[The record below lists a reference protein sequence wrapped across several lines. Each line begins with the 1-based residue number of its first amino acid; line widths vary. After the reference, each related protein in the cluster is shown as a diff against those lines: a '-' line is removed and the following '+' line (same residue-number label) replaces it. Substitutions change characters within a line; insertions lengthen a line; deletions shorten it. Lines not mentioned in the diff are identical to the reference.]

1 MKKLFSRF
9 ERIDQ
14 GAAREANNFV
24 GKVFTV
30 GRHTV
35 TVEDVIAEGGFAIV
49 FLVKGSN
56 NVRYALKRMFVNEEH
71 GLNVCKR
78 EIQIASNLSGHKNII
93 GFVDSVINHVGG
105 GVYEVLMLMHYYK
118 GHVLQLMNEKLH
130 TGFSEQEVL
139 KIFCDICE
147 AVSRLHHCQTPI
159 VHRDLKV
166 ENILISD
173 SGHYVLC
180 DFGSA
185 TAKSLNPQVQGVAAV
200 EEEILKYTTLAYRA
214 PEMVELYSGKLIT
227 TKADIWALGCLLY
240 KLCFFSLPFGESA
253 LAIQSGNFTIPDN
266 SRYSKQMHSLIRYM
280 LEVQPEKRPDI
291 FQVSYVAFSLAGK
304 ECPVQNLHNSS
315 IPNIEQLPVPQ
326 CDSEGRMSS
335 SKPPRSL
342 QVPVVEGTSVAP
354 RQRPKGSQAPP
365 GVGGLPL
372 IPQNALPSS
381 RRPTPT
387 TPQPQVPPATP
398 NPGSDPKEET
408 VTPDISSHQSEVQE
422 AVPDYESIRSPC
434 AATTPFG
441 VNTKPGLLPPPPQ
454 ASASAP
460 SSAITTPSQP
470 SQPGSKLGSSSLE
483 AFFTP
488 YCSGEQQNI
497 ASAAPQGSNGAT
509 VLCITGDQVPFSA
522 AANGPVVGGSSGGS
536 FMPSGSNLASP
547 AAPLAGQQQQGIQ
560 AQGVSV
566 DSISSTQP
574 ASGASSERLAP
585 VLTPPS
591 SPTPSQKSHHRRNVS
606 DTSAFVKPFV
616 QETSQFLAPFEV
628 SLGRASSPH
637 EGNPHWN
644 PFAEPAS
651 TSAVD
656 PTDPED
662 HFFGQEFDKIR
673 RGSQSSISNVKS
685 RESLVM
691 SSGDLVD
698 PFGAAPFSRS
708 GKPGRARNSSG
719 KTALNLLS
727 TTPSQAGGPLDEDA
741 AGYVP
746 LYEDHGDGIVI
757 RARHCSENSSA
768 SQEGS
773 QGGRSTKEALASFG
787 AFARIPVEDR
797 SKYEKLL
804 DDVDEDCAR
813 GESTRKHKLT
823 GDEDK
828 DSIGS
833 ASDLQAR
840 VELSEE
846 EDTEEVGRQ
855 RASKR
860 IDPKKELFVASKQP
874 LVSADSGA
882 RAVVTETGTLQARGF
897 QDMFVG
903 HMEGDK
909 PLLEDEDQLS
919 ETEIRPAAEEEHLSV
934 CKVQKSLLPPPK
946 RESFP
951 TEGAVANR
959 DSADVFT
966 QAPFRKPRPPRK
978 LSEPT
983 RPLVHATSSS
993 SVVQPLVSSVPPLAV
1008 PTATA
1013 VATPSAMKQHSY
1025 TRSAFSDY
1033 KVAAQDYRVD
1043 YQRLS
1048 VHANSESEL
1057 TRGHSEADLFGSAP
1071 FTHLKATPNSK
1082 GLFKESMSA
1091 VPQPSSRHNSVVSM
1105 SVAPQ
1110 PHAPTI
1116 PTRTQSHQDLFGSTP
1131 FAVESTSGLRETMET
1146 TLAIAAHTGNVAKT
1160 RPDSPESPTSSDEE
1174 GSLRKFRKD
1183 KKRYQQLRTEDAIMT
1198 EDLVEGSRRVAVHLR
1213 ASASRKD
1220 KRKTEKASNAFS
1232 NLSFEDIG
1240 SEEDT
1245 SASSFVTEVHF
1256 RTSAVSK

>member
-56 NVRYALKRMFVNEEH
+56 NVKYALKRMFVNEEH

-118 GHVLQLMNEKLH
+118 GHVLQLMNDKLH
-130 TGFSEQEVL
+130 SGFSEQEVL

-185 TAKSLNPQVQGVAAV
+185 TAKSLNPQTQGVAVV

-304 ECPVQNLHNSS
+304 ECPVQNLHNSP

-326 CDSEGRMSS
+326 CDSEGRLSS

-342 QVPVVEGTSVAP
+342 QVPVAEGTSVAP

-372 IPQNALPSS
+372 IPQNALPAS

-387 TPQPQVPPATP
+387 TPQPQVPPVTP
-398 NPGSDPKEET
+398 NPGSDPKGET
-408 VTPDISSHQSEVQE
+408 VTPDISSPPSEVQE
-422 AVPDYESIRSPC
+422 AVPDYENMRSPC
-434 AATTPFG
+434 AAAAAPFG
-441 VNTKPGLLPPPPQ
+441 SNTKPGLLPPPPQ

-470 SQPGSKLGSSSLE
+470 SQPSSKLGSSSLE
-483 AFFTP
+483 AFFAP
-488 YCSGEQQNI
+488 YCAGEQQNF
-497 ASAAPQGSNGAT
+497 ANVAVPLGSNGAAAQCA
-509 VLCITGDQVPFSA
+509 VADQVPFSTA
-522 AANGPVVGGSSGGS
+522 TNGPVAGVGGS
-536 FMPSGSNLASP
+536 FVPSGSALAT
-547 AAPLAGQQQQGIQ
+547 AAVGLAGQQQQGFQ
-560 AQGVSV
+560 APSVSADGVGAS
-566 DSISSTQP
+566 QP
-574 ASGASSERLAP
+574 ASVPSSERLAP

-628 SLGRASSPH
+628 SLGRASSPP
-637 EGNPHWN
+637 ESNPHWN

-651 TSAVD
+651 STAVD

-662 HFFGQEFDKIR
+662 QLFGQEFDKIR

-698 PFGAAPFSRS
+698 PFGAAPFNRS

-719 KTALNLLS
+719 KTALHHLS
-727 TTPSQAGGPLDEDA
+727 AVPSQPGGSLDEEA

-757 RARHCSENSSA
+757 RARHCSGNSSA

-804 DDVDEDCAR
+804 DDVDEDYAR
-813 GESTRKHKLT
+813 GESSRKSGKT
-823 GDEDK
+823 AGEEDK

-840 VELSEE
+840 AELSEDDDARE
-846 EDTEEVGRQ
+846 ISGLREN
-855 RASKR
+855 KR
-860 IDPKKELFVASKQP
+860 LEPSKELFSVGKQP
-874 LVSADSGA
+874 VATVDSSA
-882 RAVVTETGTLQARGF
+882 RAVLPETGGLQTRGF

-919 ETEIRPAAEEEHLSV
+919 EPETKPTAEEEQLIS
-934 CKVQKSLLPPPK
+934 KVQVGLLPLPK

-951 TEGAVANR
+951 TEGALANR
-959 DSADVFT
+959 DGADVFT

-978 LSEPT
+978 LSEPA
-983 RPLVHATSSS
+983 RPPAHAVSTSCVAQPAASS
-993 SVVQPLVSSVPPLAV
+993 MPPFTVLPAS
-1008 PTATA
+1008 AA
-1013 VATPSAMKQHSY
+1013 ATPSTTQQHSY
-1025 TRSAFSDY
+1025 TRPAFSDY
-1033 KVAAQDYRVD
+1033 KTAAQDYRAD

-1071 FTHLKATPNSK
+1071 FTHLKTTPNNK
-1082 GLFKESMSA
+1082 TLFKEGISV
-1091 VPQPSSRHNSVVSM
+1091 VPQPSGRHNSVASM
-1105 SVAPQ
+1105 SVGS
-1110 PHAPTI
+1110 HAPAI

-1131 FAVESTSGLRETMET
+1131 FALESGSLLEATVETA
-1146 TLAIAAHTGNVAKT
+1146 LATVTRAGNVAKT
-1160 RPDSPESPTSSDEE
+1160 LLDSPESPNSSDEE

-1183 KKRYQQLRTEDAIMT
+1183 KKRYQQLRTEEDAMMT
-1198 EDLVEGSRRVAVHLR
+1198 EDLVEGGRRVATHLR

-1240 SEEDT
+1240 SEEDAA
-1245 SASSFVTEVHF
+1245 ASSFVAEAHF

>member
-56 NVRYALKRMFVNEEH
+56 NVRYALKRMFVNEEQ

-118 GHVLQLMNEKLH
+118 GHVLQLMNDKLH
-130 TGFSEQEVL
+130 SGFTEQEVL

-173 SGHYVLC
+173 AGHYVLC

-214 PEMVELYSGKLIT
+214 PEMVELYSGRLIT

-266 SRYSKQMHSLIRYM
+266 SRYSKQIHSLIRYM

-304 ECPVQNLHNSS
+304 DCPVQNLHNSP

-326 CDSEGRMSS
+326 CDSEGKMSS
-335 SKPPRSL
+335 SKTPRSL
-342 QVPVVEGTSVAP
+342 QVPVAEGTSVAP

-387 TPQPQVPPATP
+387 TPQPQVPPVTP
-398 NPGSDPKEET
+398 NP
-408 VTPDISSHQSEVQE
+408 
-422 AVPDYESIRSPC
+422 DYEGVRSPC

-441 VNTKPGLLPPPPQ
+441 ANAKPGLLPPPPQ

-460 SSAITTPSQP
+460 PSAITTPSQP

-488 YCSGEQQNI
+488 YSSGEQNVAGA
-497 ASAAPQGSNGAT
+497 ASQGSNSAAVSCT
-509 VLCITGDQVPFSA
+509 VGDQASFSA
-522 AANGPVVGGSSGGS
+522 ASNGPVVGGSSGGS
-536 FMPSGSNLASP
+536 FVPSGSNLATP
-547 AAPLAGQQQQGIQ
+547 AAPLTAQQQQGIQ
-560 AQGVSV
+560 AHGVSV
-566 DSISSTQP
+566 DMISSTQP
-574 ASGASSERLAP
+574 VSGASSERLAP
-585 VLTPPS
+585 ALTPPS

-644 PFAEPAS
+644 PFAESAS
-651 TSAVD
+651 ASAVD

-662 HFFGQEFDKIR
+662 HLFGQEFDKIR

-698 PFGAAPFSRS
+698 PFGAAPFNRS

-719 KTALNLLS
+719 KTALNPLS
-727 TTPSQAGGPLDEDA
+727 TTSSQAGGPLEA

-746 LYEDHGDGIVI
+746 LYEDHGDGIII

-804 DDVDEDCAR
+804 DDEDYTR
-813 GESTRKHKLT
+813 GESSRKHKPT

-846 EDTEEVGRQ
+846 EDAVEVGRQ
-855 RASKR
+855 RASKKS
-860 IDPKKELFVASKQP
+860 DPKKELFVLTKQS
-874 LVSADSGA
+874 LVPADGA
-882 RAVVTETGTLQARGF
+882 ARVLETGSLQARGF

-903 HMEGDK
+903 HMEGEK

-919 ETEIRPAAEEEHLSV
+919 ETEIRPATEEEQLSV
-934 CKVQKSLLPPPK
+934 SKVQKSLLPPPK

-951 TEGAVANR
+951 TEGAVASR
-959 DSADVFT
+959 DCADVFT

-978 LSEPT
+978 LSEPA
-983 RPLVHATSSS
+983 RPSVHATSSS
-993 SVVQPLVSSVPPLAV
+993 SVVQPSVSSVPPLAL

-1013 VATPSAMKQHSY
+1013 VTTPPVAQQHSY

-1033 KVAAQDYRVD
+1033 KVAAQDYRMD

-1071 FTHLKATPNSK
+1071 FTQLKATPNNK
-1082 GLFKESMSA
+1082 ILFNESMSVVA
-1091 VPQPSSRHNSVVSM
+1091 QPASRHNSVVSM
-1105 SVAPQ
+1105 SMAPQ
-1110 PHAPTI
+1110 PHAPSI

-1131 FAVESTSGLRETMET
+1131 FAVESTSSMRETMEA
-1146 TLAIAAHTGNVAKT
+1146 TLATAARTGNVAKT
-1160 RPDSPESPTSSDEE
+1160 LPDSHKSPTSSDEE
-1174 GSLRKFRKD
+1174 GSVRKFRKGQKTLPAAQD
-1183 KKRYQQLRTEDAIMT
+1183 
-1198 EDLVEGSRRVAVHLR
+1198 RRCNY
-1213 ASASRKD
+1213 D
-1220 KRKTEKASNAFS
+1220 
-1232 NLSFEDIG
+1232 
-1240 SEEDT
+1240 
-1245 SASSFVTEVHF
+1245 
-1256 RTSAVSK
+1256 

>member
-56 NVRYALKRMFVNEEH
+56 NVRYALKRMFVNEEQ

-118 GHVLQLMNEKLH
+118 GHVLQLMNDKLH
-130 TGFSEQEVL
+130 SGFTEQEVL

-173 SGHYVLC
+173 AGHYVLC

-214 PEMVELYSGKLIT
+214 PEMVELYSGRLIT

-266 SRYSKQMHSLIRYM
+266 SRYSKQIHSLIRYM

-304 ECPVQNLHNSS
+304 DCPVQNLHNSP

-326 CDSEGRMSS
+326 CDSEGKMSS
-335 SKPPRSL
+335 SKTPRSL
-342 QVPVVEGTSVAP
+342 QVPVAEGTSVAP

-387 TPQPQVPPATP
+387 TPQPQVPPVTP

-408 VTPDISSHQSEVQE
+408 VTPDISSHQSE
-422 AVPDYESIRSPC
+422 DYEGVRSPC

-441 VNTKPGLLPPPPQ
+441 ANAKPGLLPPPPQ

-460 SSAITTPSQP
+460 PSAITTPSQP

-488 YCSGEQQNI
+488 YSSGEQNVAGA
-497 ASAAPQGSNGAT
+497 ASQGSNSAAVSCT
-509 VLCITGDQVPFSA
+509 VGDQASFSA
-522 AANGPVVGGSSGGS
+522 ASNGPVVGGSSGGS
-536 FMPSGSNLASP
+536 FVPSGSNLATP
-547 AAPLAGQQQQGIQ
+547 AAPLTAQQQQGIQ
-560 AQGVSV
+560 AHGVSV
-566 DSISSTQP
+566 DMISSTQP
-574 ASGASSERLAP
+574 VSGASSERLAP
-585 VLTPPS
+585 ALTPPS

-644 PFAEPAS
+644 PFAESAS
-651 TSAVD
+651 ASAVD

-662 HFFGQEFDKIR
+662 HLFGQEFDKIR

-698 PFGAAPFSRS
+698 PFGAAPFNRS

-719 KTALNLLS
+719 KTALNPLS
-727 TTPSQAGGPLDEDA
+727 TTSSQAGGPLEA

-746 LYEDHGDGIVI
+746 LYEDHGDGIII

-804 DDVDEDCAR
+804 DDEDYTR
-813 GESTRKHKLT
+813 GESSRKHKPT

-846 EDTEEVGRQ
+846 EDAVEVGRQ
-855 RASKR
+855 RASKKS
-860 IDPKKELFVASKQP
+860 DPKKELFVLTKQS
-874 LVSADSGA
+874 LVPADGA
-882 RAVVTETGTLQARGF
+882 ARVLETGSLQARGF

-903 HMEGDK
+903 HMEGEK

-919 ETEIRPAAEEEHLSV
+919 ETEIRPATEEEQLSV
-934 CKVQKSLLPPPK
+934 SKVQKSLLPPPK

-951 TEGAVANR
+951 TEGAVASR
-959 DSADVFT
+959 DCADVFT

-978 LSEPT
+978 LSEPA
-983 RPLVHATSSS
+983 RPSVHATSSS
-993 SVVQPLVSSVPPLAV
+993 SVVQPSVSSVPPLAL

-1013 VATPSAMKQHSY
+1013 VTTPPVAQQHSY

-1033 KVAAQDYRVD
+1033 KVAAQDYRMD

-1071 FTHLKATPNSK
+1071 FTQLKATPNNK
-1082 GLFKESMSA
+1082 ILFNESMSVVA
-1091 VPQPSSRHNSVVSM
+1091 QPASRHNSVVSM
-1105 SVAPQ
+1105 SMAPQ
-1110 PHAPTI
+1110 PHAPSI

-1131 FAVESTSGLRETMET
+1131 FAVESTSSMRETMEA
-1146 TLAIAAHTGNVAKT
+1146 TLATAA
-1160 RPDSPESPTSSDEE
+1160 
-1174 GSLRKFRKD
+1174 
-1183 KKRYQQLRTEDAIMT
+1183 RT
-1198 EDLVEGSRRVAVHLR
+1198 
-1213 ASASRKD
+1213 ASRKD

-1240 SEEDT
+1240 SEEDAA
-1245 SASSFVTEVHF
+1245 ASSFVTEVHF

>member
-708 GKPGRARNSSG
+708 G
-719 KTALNLLS
+719 
-727 TTPSQAGGPLDEDA
+727 PLDEDA

>member
-56 NVRYALKRMFVNEEH
+56 NVRYALKRMFVNEEQ

-118 GHVLQLMNEKLH
+118 GHVLQLMNDKLH
-130 TGFSEQEVL
+130 SGFTEQEVL

-173 SGHYVLC
+173 AGHYVLC

-214 PEMVELYSGKLIT
+214 PEMVELYSGRLIT

-266 SRYSKQMHSLIRYM
+266 SRYSKQIHSLIRYM

-304 ECPVQNLHNSS
+304 DCPVQNLHNSP

-326 CDSEGRMSS
+326 CDSEGKMSS
-335 SKPPRSL
+335 SKTPRSL
-342 QVPVVEGTSVAP
+342 QVPVAEGTSVAP

-387 TPQPQVPPATP
+387 TPQPQVPPVTP
-398 NPGSDPKEET
+398 NP
-408 VTPDISSHQSEVQE
+408 
-422 AVPDYESIRSPC
+422 DYEGVRSPC

-441 VNTKPGLLPPPPQ
+441 ANAKPGLLPPPPQ

-460 SSAITTPSQP
+460 PSAITTPSQP

-488 YCSGEQQNI
+488 YSSGEQNVAGAASQGGN
-497 ASAAPQGSNGAT
+497 SAAVSCT
-509 VLCITGDQVPFSA
+509 VGDQASFSA
-522 AANGPVVGGSSGGS
+522 ASNGPVVGGSSGGS
-536 FMPSGSNLASP
+536 FVPSGSNLATP
-547 AAPLAGQQQQGIQ
+547 AAPLTAQQQQGIQ
-560 AQGVSV
+560 AHGVSV
-566 DSISSTQP
+566 DMISSTQP
-574 ASGASSERLAP
+574 VSGASSERLAP
-585 VLTPPS
+585 ALTPPS

-644 PFAEPAS
+644 PFAESAS
-651 TSAVD
+651 ASAVD

-662 HFFGQEFDKIR
+662 HLFGQEFDKIR

-698 PFGAAPFSRS
+698 PFGAAPFNRS

-719 KTALNLLS
+719 KTALNPLS
-727 TTPSQAGGPLDEDA
+727 TTSSQAGGPLEA

-746 LYEDHGDGIVI
+746 LYEDHGDGIII

-804 DDVDEDCAR
+804 DDEDYTR
-813 GESTRKHKLT
+813 GESSRKHKPT

-846 EDTEEVGRQ
+846 EDAVEVGRP
-855 RASKR
+855 RASKKS
-860 IDPKKELFVASKQP
+860 DPKKELFVLTKQS
-874 LVSADSGA
+874 LVPADGA
-882 RAVVTETGTLQARGF
+882 ARVLETGSLQARGF

-903 HMEGDK
+903 HMEGEK

-919 ETEIRPAAEEEHLSV
+919 ETEIRPAAEEEQLSV
-934 CKVQKSLLPPPK
+934 SKVQKSLLPPPK

-951 TEGAVANR
+951 TEGAVASR
-959 DSADVFT
+959 DCADVFT

-978 LSEPT
+978 LSEPA
-983 RPLVHATSSS
+983 RPSVHATSSS
-993 SVVQPLVSSVPPLAV
+993 SVVQPSVSSVPPLAL

-1013 VATPSAMKQHSY
+1013 VTTPPVAQQHSY

-1033 KVAAQDYRVD
+1033 KVAAQDYRMD

-1071 FTHLKATPNSK
+1071 FTQLKATPNNQI
-1082 GLFKESMSA
+1082 LFNESMSVVA
-1091 VPQPSSRHNSVVSM
+1091 QPASRHNSVVSM
-1105 SVAPQ
+1105 SMAPQ
-1110 PHAPTI
+1110 PHAPSI

-1131 FAVESTSGLRETMET
+1131 FAVESTSNMRETMEA
-1146 TLAIAAHTGNVAKT
+1146 TLATAARTGNVAKT
-1160 RPDSPESPTSSDEE
+1160 LPDSPKSPTSSDEE
-1174 GSLRKFRKD
+1174 GSVRKFRKD

-1198 EDLVEGSRRVAVHLR
+1198 EDLVEGGRRVAAHLR
-1213 ASASRKD
+1213 TSASRKD

-1240 SEEDT
+1240 SEEDAA
-1245 SASSFVTEVHF
+1245 ASSFVTEVHF

>member
-1 MKKLFSRF
+1 MSGPSRLLAFEMKKLFSRF

-30 GRHTV
+30 GRHVV

-93 GFVDSVINHVGG
+93 GFVDSVINHVGS

-118 GHVLQLMNEKLH
+118 GHVLQLMNDKLH

-291 FQVSYVAFSLAGK
+291 FQVSYVAFLLAGR
-304 ECPVQNLHNSS
+304 ECPVQNLHNSPL
-315 IPNIEQLPVPQ
+315 PNVEQLPVPQ
-326 CDSEGRMSS
+326 CESEGRMAS

-342 QVPVVEGTSVAP
+342 QVPVAEGTSVAP

-372 IPQNALPSS
+372 IPQNTLPAS

-387 TPQPQVPPATP
+387 TPQPQVPPVTP
-398 NPGSDPKEET
+398 NP
-408 VTPDISSHQSEVQE
+408 
-422 AVPDYESIRSPC
+422 DYERSPC

-441 VNTKPGLLPPPPQ
+441 AKPGLLPPPPQ

-470 SQPGSKLGSSSLE
+470 SQPGPKLGSSSLE

-488 YCSGEQQNI
+488 Y
-497 ASAAPQGSNGAT
+497 AAAEGFAGAATTPQGSNGGAPYP
-509 VLCITGDQVPFSA
+509 GGADQVPFSA
-522 AANGPVVGGSSGGS
+522 AAANGPVAVGGSSFVPPAS
-536 FMPSGSNLASP
+536 TLAT
-547 AAPLAGQQQQGIQ
+547 AAVVLAGQQGFQ
-560 AQGVSV
+560 APNTSADGTSMG
-566 DSISSTQP
+566 QP
-574 ASGASSERLAP
+574 VLGASSECLPP
-585 VLTPPS
+585 VLTTPPPS
-591 SPTPSQKSHHRRNVS
+591 SPTPSQRSHHRRNVS

-628 SLGRASSPH
+628 SLGRAPSPQ
-637 EGNPHWN
+637 ESNPHWN
-644 PFAEPAS
+644 PFAEPPA
-651 TSAVD
+651 AVD

-662 HFFGQEFDKIR
+662 HLFGQEFDKIR

-698 PFGAAPFSRS
+698 PFGAAPFNRS

-719 KTALNLLS
+719 KTLLPHLS
-727 TTPSQAGGPLDEDA
+727 AIPSQPGGPLDEEA

-746 LYEDHGDGIVI
+746 LYDSDGLVT

-804 DDVDEDCAR
+804 DDVDEDYGR
-813 GESTRKHKLT
+813 GESSRKGG
-823 GDEDK
+823 GDKPAREDDK

-846 EDTEEVGRQ
+846 EEASEVGRQ
-855 RASKR
+855 KAGKR
-860 IDPKKELFVASKQP
+860 PEPPKKELFGVGKP
-874 LVSADSGA
+874 VLVPEGPV
-882 RAVVTETGTLQARGF
+882 RAAVPEAGGLQARGF

-903 HMEGDK
+903 HTEGDK

-919 ETEIRPAAEEEHLSV
+919 EPDMKPAAEEEQLIV
-934 CKVQKSLLPPPK
+934 GQVQPGVLPLPK

-951 TEGAVANR
+951 TEGVAAGR
-959 DSADVFT
+959 DGADVFT
-966 QAPFRKPRPPRK
+966 QAPFRKPRPARK
-978 LSEPT
+978 LSEPA
-983 RPLVHATSSS
+983 RPSAHATSTS
-993 SVVQPLVSSVPPLAV
+993 SVVQPAASSMPPFAALTASV
-1008 PTATA
+1008 ATA
-1013 VATPSAMKQHSY
+1013 LPTTQQHGFV
-1025 TRSAFSDY
+1025 RPVFSDY
-1033 KVAAQDYRVD
+1033 RVAAQDYRAD
-1043 YQRLS
+1043 YQRLA
-1048 VHANSESEL
+1048 VHANSEGEL
-1057 TRGHSEADLFGSAP
+1057 TRGRSEADLFGSAP
-1071 FTHLKATPNSK
+1071 FTHLRAPASSK
-1082 GLFKESMSA
+1082 GLFGEGLSA
-1091 VPQPSSRHNSVVSM
+1091 VPQPAGRHHSVASM
-1105 SVAPQ
+1105 STAP
-1110 PHAPTI
+1110 PAPTI

-1131 FAVESTSGLRETMET
+1131 FAVESAGGLPEAAAEAS
-1146 TLAIAAHTGNVAKT
+1146 TLAARAGNVPKAL
-1160 RPDSPESPTSSDEE
+1160 PDSPGSPASSDEE
-1174 GSLRKFRKD
+1174 GSLRKFRKE
-1183 KKRYQQLRTEDAIMT
+1183 KKRYQQLRTEEDAT
-1198 EDLVEGSRRVAVHLR
+1198 EDLVEGSRRVAAHLR
-1213 ASASRKD
+1213 PSASRKD

-1240 SEEDT
+1240 SEEDAVT
-1245 SASSFVTEVHF
+1245 SSFVTEVHF
-1256 RTSAVSK
+1256 RTSALSK

>member
-35 TVEDVIAEGGFAIV
+35 AVEDVIAEGGFAIV

-398 NPGSDPKEET
+398 NP
-408 VTPDISSHQSEVQE
+408 
-422 AVPDYESIRSPC
+422 DYESIRSPC

-497 ASAAPQGSNGAT
+497 ASTTPQGSNGAT

-536 FMPSGSNLASP
+536 FVPSGSNLATP
-547 AAPLAGQQQQGIQ
+547 AAALAGQQQQGIQ

-628 SLGRASSPH
+628 SLGRTSSPH

-727 TTPSQAGGPLDEDA
+727 TTPSQAGGPLDEEA

-813 GESTRKHKLT
+813 GESSRKHKLT

-919 ETEIRPAAEEEHLSV
+919 ETEIRPAAEEEQPSV

-978 LSEPT
+978 LSEPA
-983 RPLVHATSSS
+983 RPSGHATSSS

-1013 VATPSAMKQHSY
+1013 VATPSAIKQHSY

-1146 TLAIAAHTGNVAKT
+1146 TLAIATHTGNVAKT

-1213 ASASRKD
+1213 TSASRKD

>member
-56 NVRYALKRMFVNEEH
+56 NLRYALKRMFVNEEH

-118 GHVLQLMNEKLH
+118 GHVLQLMNDKLH

-173 SGHYVLC
+173 AGHYVLC

-185 TAKSLNPQVQGVAAV
+185 TAKSLNPQAQGVAAV

-214 PEMVELYSGKLIT
+214 PEMVELYSGRLIT

-304 ECPVQNLHNSS
+304 DCPVQNLHNSP

-326 CDSEGRMSS
+326 CDSEGKMSS

-342 QVPVVEGTSVAP
+342 QVPVAEGTSVAP

-387 TPQPQVPPATP
+387 TPQPQVPPVTP

-408 VTPDISSHQSEVQE
+408 VTPDISSHQSE
-422 AVPDYESIRSPC
+422 DYEGVRSPC

-441 VNTKPGLLPPPPQ
+441 ANAKPGLLPPPPQ

-488 YCSGEQQNI
+488 YCSGEQNF
-497 ASAAPQGSNGAT
+497 ASATSQGSNGA
-509 VLCITGDQVPFSA
+509 VVSCVTGDQAPFSA
-522 AANGPVVGGSSGGS
+522 ASNGPVVGGSSGGS
-536 FMPSGSNLASP
+536 FVPSGSNLATP
-547 AAPLAGQQQQGIQ
+547 AAPLTGQQQQGIQ

-566 DSISSTQP
+566 DMISSTQP
-574 ASGASSERLAP
+574 LSGTSSERLAP
-585 VLTPPS
+585 ALTPPS

-644 PFAEPAS
+644 PFAESAS
-651 TSAVD
+651 ASAVD
-656 PTDPED
+656 PIDPED
-662 HFFGQEFDKIR
+662 HLFGQEFDKIR

-698 PFGAAPFSRS
+698 PFGAAPFNRS

-719 KTALNLLS
+719 KTALNPLS
-727 TTPSQAGGPLDEDA
+727 TTSSQAGGPLDEEA

-804 DDVDEDCAR
+804 DDVDEDYAR
-813 GESTRKHKLT
+813 GESSRKHKLA

-846 EDTEEVGRQ
+846 EDAVEVGRQ

-860 IDPKKELFVASKQP
+860 SDPKKELFVVSKPP
-874 LVSADSGA
+874 LVPADGGA
-882 RAVVTETGTLQARGF
+882 RVLETGSLQARGF

-919 ETEIRPAAEEEHLSV
+919 ETEIRPPAEEEQPSV
-934 CKVQKSLLPPPK
+934 SKVQKSLLPPPK

-951 TEGAVANR
+951 TEGAVASR

-978 LSEPT
+978 LSEPA
-983 RPLVHATSSS
+983 RPSVHATSSS
-993 SVVQPLVSSVPPLAV
+993 SVVQPSVSSVPPLAL
-1008 PTATA
+1008 PTATT
-1013 VATPSAMKQHSY
+1013 VTTPPVTQQHSY

-1033 KVAAQDYRVD
+1033 KVAAQDYRMD

-1071 FTHLKATPNSK
+1071 FTHLKATPNNK
-1082 GLFKESMSA
+1082 GLFTESMSA
-1091 VPQPSSRHNSVVSM
+1091 VPQPASRHNSVVSM

-1131 FAVESTSGLRETMET
+1131 FAVENTSGLRETMEA
-1146 TLAIAAHTGNVAKT
+1146 TLATAARTGSVAKT
-1160 RPDSPESPTSSDEE
+1160 LPDSPESPTSSDEE
-1174 GSLRKFRKD
+1174 GSVRKFRKD

-1198 EDLVEGSRRVAVHLR
+1198 EDLVEGGRRVAAHLR
-1213 ASASRKD
+1213 TSASRKD

-1240 SEEDT
+1240 SEEDAA
-1245 SASSFVTEVHF
+1245 ASSFVTEVHF

>member
-14 GAAREANNFV
+14 GTAREANNFV

-30 GRHTV
+30 GRHIV

-93 GFVDSVINHVGG
+93 GFVDSVINHVGS

-118 GHVLQLMNEKLH
+118 GHVLQLMNDKLH

-291 FQVSYVAFSLAGK
+291 FQVSYVAFLLAGR
-304 ECPVQNLHNSS
+304 ECPVQNLHNSPL
-315 IPNIEQLPVPQ
+315 PNIEQLPVPQ

-342 QVPVVEGTSVAP
+342 QVPVAEGTSVAP

-372 IPQNALPSS
+372 IPQNALPAS

-387 TPQPQVPPATP
+387 TPQPQVPPVTP
-398 NPGSDPKEET
+398 NP
-408 VTPDISSHQSEVQE
+408 
-422 AVPDYESIRSPC
+422 DYERSPC
-434 AATTPFG
+434 AAAATTPFG
-441 VNTKPGLLPPPPQ
+441 AKPGLLPPPPQ

-470 SQPGSKLGSSSLE
+470 SQPGPKLGSSSLE

-488 YCSGEQQNI
+488 YC
-497 ASAAPQGSNGAT
+497 AAEGFTGAATTPQGNNGGPPYVGGA
-509 VLCITGDQVPFSA
+509 DQAPFSAA
-522 AANGPVVGGSSGGS
+522 AANGPVAAAGS
-536 FMPSGSNLASP
+536 FVPPASTLAT
-547 AAPLAGQQQQGIQ
+547 AAVVLAGQQGFQ
-560 AQGVSV
+560 AQGASADSV
-566 DSISSTQP
+566 GAGQP
-574 ASGASSERLAP
+574 VLGASSECLAP
-585 VLTPPS
+585 ALTTPPPS
-591 SPTPSQKSHHRRNVS
+591 SPTPSQRSHHRRNVS

-628 SLGRASSPH
+628 SLGRASSPQ
-637 EGNPHWN
+637 ESNPHWN
-644 PFAEPAS
+644 PFAEPTA
-651 TSAVD
+651 AVD
-656 PTDPED
+656 PTDPEED

-698 PFGAAPFSRS
+698 PFGAAPFNRS

-719 KTALNLLS
+719 KTSLPQLS
-727 TTPSQAGGPLDEDA
+727 TVPAQPGGPLDEEA

-746 LYEDHGDGIVI
+746 LYDSDGLVI

-804 DDVDEDCAR
+804 DDVDEDYGR
-813 GESTRKHKLT
+813 GESSRKG
-823 GDEDK
+823 GDKPAGEDDK

-846 EDTEEVGRQ
+846 EEVSEVSRQ

-860 IDPKKELFVASKQP
+860 PEPPPKKDLFAGGKP
-874 LVSADSGA
+874 ALVPEGPV
-882 RAVVTETGTLQARGF
+882 RATVPETGGLQARGF

-903 HMEGDK
+903 HTEGDK

-919 ETEIRPAAEEEHLSV
+919 EPDVKPAAEEEQLV
-934 CKVQKSLLPPPK
+934 VGKVQPGMLPLPK

-951 TEGAVANR
+951 TEGVAAGR
-959 DSADVFT
+959 DGADVFT
-966 QAPFRKPRPPRK
+966 QAPFRKPRPARK
-978 LSEPT
+978 LSEPA
-983 RPLVHATSSS
+983 RPSAHATSAS
-993 SVVQPLVSSVPPLAV
+993 SVVQPAASSMPPFAA
-1008 PTATA
+1008 PTASVTA
-1013 VATPSAMKQHSY
+1013 TLPATQQHGY
-1025 TRSAFSDY
+1025 VRPVFSDY
-1033 KVAAQDYRVD
+1033 RVAVQDYRAD
-1043 YQRLS
+1043 YQRLA
-1048 VHANSESEL
+1048 VHANSEGEL
-1057 TRGHSEADLFGSAP
+1057 TRGRSEADLFGSAP
-1071 FTHLKATPNSK
+1071 FTHLRTPANSK
-1082 GLFKESMSA
+1082 GLFGEGVSA
-1091 VPQPSSRHNSVVSM
+1091 VPQPAGRHNSVASM
-1105 SVAPQ
+1105 SVAP
-1110 PHAPTI
+1110 PPPTI

-1131 FAVESTSGLRETMET
+1131 FAIESTGGGLPEAAMET
-1146 TLAIAAHTGNVAKT
+1146 TLAARASNVSKAL
-1160 RPDSPESPTSSDEE
+1160 PDSPGSPASSDEE
-1174 GSLRKFRKD
+1174 GSLRKFRKE
-1183 KKRYQQLRTEDAIMT
+1183 KKRYQQLRTEEDAT
-1198 EDLVEGSRRVAVHLR
+1198 EDLVEGSRRVAAHLR
-1213 ASASRKD
+1213 PSASRKD

-1240 SEEDT
+1240 SEEDAVT
-1245 SASSFVTEVHF
+1245 SSFVAEVHF
-1256 RTSAVSK
+1256 RTSALSK

>member
-56 NVRYALKRMFVNEEH
+56 NVRYALKRMFVNEEQ

-118 GHVLQLMNEKLH
+118 GHVLQLMNDKLH
-130 TGFSEQEVL
+130 SGFTEQEVL

-173 SGHYVLC
+173 AGHYVLC

-214 PEMVELYSGKLIT
+214 PEMVELYSGRLIT

-266 SRYSKQMHSLIRYM
+266 SRYSKQIHSLIRYM

-304 ECPVQNLHNSS
+304 DCPVQNLHNSP

-326 CDSEGRMSS
+326 CDSEGKMSS
-335 SKPPRSL
+335 SKTPRSL
-342 QVPVVEGTSVAP
+342 QVPVAEGTSVAP

-387 TPQPQVPPATP
+387 TPQPQVPPVTP
-398 NPGSDPKEET
+398 NP
-408 VTPDISSHQSEVQE
+408 
-422 AVPDYESIRSPC
+422 DYEGVRSPC

-441 VNTKPGLLPPPPQ
+441 ANAKPGLLPPPPQ

-460 SSAITTPSQP
+460 PSAITTPSQP

-488 YCSGEQQNI
+488 YSSGEQNVAGA
-497 ASAAPQGSNGAT
+497 ASQGSNSAAVSCT
-509 VLCITGDQVPFSA
+509 VGDQASFSA
-522 AANGPVVGGSSGGS
+522 ASNGPVVGGSSGGS
-536 FMPSGSNLASP
+536 FVPSGSNLATP
-547 AAPLAGQQQQGIQ
+547 AAPLTAQQQQGIQ
-560 AQGVSV
+560 AHGVSV
-566 DSISSTQP
+566 DMISSTQP
-574 ASGASSERLAP
+574 VSGASSERLAP
-585 VLTPPS
+585 ALTPPS

-644 PFAEPAS
+644 PFAESAS
-651 TSAVD
+651 ASAVD

-662 HFFGQEFDKIR
+662 HLFGQEFDKIR

-698 PFGAAPFSRS
+698 PFGAAPFNRS

-719 KTALNLLS
+719 KTALNPLS
-727 TTPSQAGGPLDEDA
+727 TTSSQAGGPLEA

-746 LYEDHGDGIVI
+746 LYEDHGDGIII

-804 DDVDEDCAR
+804 DDEDYTR
-813 GESTRKHKLT
+813 GESSRKHKPT

-846 EDTEEVGRQ
+846 EDAVEVGRQ
-855 RASKR
+855 RASKKS
-860 IDPKKELFVASKQP
+860 DPKKELFVLTKQS
-874 LVSADSGA
+874 LVPADGA
-882 RAVVTETGTLQARGF
+882 ARVLETGSLQARGF

-903 HMEGDK
+903 HMEGEK

-919 ETEIRPAAEEEHLSV
+919 ETEIRPATEEEQLSV
-934 CKVQKSLLPPPK
+934 SKVQKSLLPPPK

-951 TEGAVANR
+951 TEGAVASR
-959 DSADVFT
+959 DCADVFT

-978 LSEPT
+978 LSEPA
-983 RPLVHATSSS
+983 RPSVHATSSS
-993 SVVQPLVSSVPPLAV
+993 SVVQPSVSSVPPLAL

-1013 VATPSAMKQHSY
+1013 VTTPPVAQQHSY

-1033 KVAAQDYRVD
+1033 KVAAQDYRMD

-1071 FTHLKATPNSK
+1071 FTQLKATPNNK
-1082 GLFKESMSA
+1082 ILFNESMSVVA
-1091 VPQPSSRHNSVVSM
+1091 QPASRHNSVVSM
-1105 SVAPQ
+1105 SMAPQ
-1110 PHAPTI
+1110 PHAPSI

-1131 FAVESTSGLRETMET
+1131 FAVESTSSMRETMEA
-1146 TLAIAAHTGNVAKT
+1146 TLATAA
-1160 RPDSPESPTSSDEE
+1160 
-1174 GSLRKFRKD
+1174 
-1183 KKRYQQLRTEDAIMT
+1183 RT
-1198 EDLVEGSRRVAVHLR
+1198 
-1213 ASASRKD
+1213 ASRKD

-1240 SEEDT
+1240 SEEDAA
-1245 SASSFVTEVHF
+1245 ASSFVTEVHF

>member
-56 NVRYALKRMFVNEEH
+56 NVRYALKRMFVNEEQ

-118 GHVLQLMNEKLH
+118 GHVLQLMNDKLH
-130 TGFSEQEVL
+130 SGFTEQEVL

-173 SGHYVLC
+173 AGHYVLC

-214 PEMVELYSGKLIT
+214 PEMVELYSGRLIT

-266 SRYSKQMHSLIRYM
+266 SRYSKQIHSLIRYM

-304 ECPVQNLHNSS
+304 DCPVQNLHNSP

-326 CDSEGRMSS
+326 CDSEGKMSS
-335 SKPPRSL
+335 SKTPRSL
-342 QVPVVEGTSVAP
+342 QVPVAEGTSVAP

-387 TPQPQVPPATP
+387 TPQPQVPPVTP
-398 NPGSDPKEET
+398 NP
-408 VTPDISSHQSEVQE
+408 
-422 AVPDYESIRSPC
+422 DYEGVRSPC

-441 VNTKPGLLPPPPQ
+441 ANAKPGLLPPPPQ

-460 SSAITTPSQP
+460 PSAITTPSQP

-488 YCSGEQQNI
+488 YSSGEQNVAGAASQGGN
-497 ASAAPQGSNGAT
+497 SAAVSCT
-509 VLCITGDQVPFSA
+509 VGDQASFSA
-522 AANGPVVGGSSGGS
+522 ASNGPVVGGSSGGS
-536 FMPSGSNLASP
+536 FVPSGSNLATP
-547 AAPLAGQQQQGIQ
+547 AAPLTAQQQQGIQ
-560 AQGVSV
+560 AHGVSV
-566 DSISSTQP
+566 DMISSTQP
-574 ASGASSERLAP
+574 VSGASSERLAP
-585 VLTPPS
+585 ALTPPS

-644 PFAEPAS
+644 PFAESAS
-651 TSAVD
+651 ASAVD

-662 HFFGQEFDKIR
+662 HLFGQEFDKIR

-698 PFGAAPFSRS
+698 PFGAAPFNRS

-719 KTALNLLS
+719 KTALNPLS
-727 TTPSQAGGPLDEDA
+727 TTSSQAGGPLEA

-746 LYEDHGDGIVI
+746 LYEDHGDGIII

-804 DDVDEDCAR
+804 DDEDYTR
-813 GESTRKHKLT
+813 GESSRKHKPT

-846 EDTEEVGRQ
+846 EDAVEVGRP
-855 RASKR
+855 RASKKS
-860 IDPKKELFVASKQP
+860 DPKKELFVLTKQS
-874 LVSADSGA
+874 LVPADGA
-882 RAVVTETGTLQARGF
+882 ARVLETGSLQARGF

-903 HMEGDK
+903 HMEGEK

-919 ETEIRPAAEEEHLSV
+919 ETEIRPAAEEEQLSV
-934 CKVQKSLLPPPK
+934 SKVQKSLLPPPK

-951 TEGAVANR
+951 TEGAVASR

-978 LSEPT
+978 LSEPA
-983 RPLVHATSSS
+983 RPSVHATSSS
-993 SVVQPLVSSVPPLAV
+993 SVVQPSVSSVPPLAL

-1013 VATPSAMKQHSY
+1013 VTTPPVAQQHSY

-1033 KVAAQDYRVD
+1033 KVAAQDYRMD

-1071 FTHLKATPNSK
+1071 FTQLKATPNNQI
-1082 GLFKESMSA
+1082 LFNESMSVVA
-1091 VPQPSSRHNSVVSM
+1091 QPASRHNSVVSM
-1105 SVAPQ
+1105 SMAPQ
-1110 PHAPTI
+1110 PHAPSI

-1131 FAVESTSGLRETMET
+1131 FAVESTSNMRETMEA
-1146 TLAIAAHTGNVAKT
+1146 TLATAARTGNVAKT
-1160 RPDSPESPTSSDEE
+1160 LPDSPKSPTSSDEE
-1174 GSLRKFRKD
+1174 GSVRKFRKD

-1198 EDLVEGSRRVAVHLR
+1198 EDLVEGGRRVAAHLR
-1213 ASASRKD
+1213 TSASRKD

-1240 SEEDT
+1240 SEEDAA
-1245 SASSFVTEVHF
+1245 ASSFVTEVHF

>member
-56 NVRYALKRMFVNEEH
+56 NVRYALKRMFVNEEQ

-118 GHVLQLMNEKLH
+118 GHVLQLMNDKLH
-130 TGFSEQEVL
+130 SGFTEQEVL

-173 SGHYVLC
+173 AGHYVLC

-214 PEMVELYSGKLIT
+214 PEMVELYSGRLIT

-266 SRYSKQMHSLIRYM
+266 SRYSKQIHSLIRYM

-304 ECPVQNLHNSS
+304 DCPVQNLHNSP

-326 CDSEGRMSS
+326 CDSEGKMSS
-335 SKPPRSL
+335 SKTPRSL
-342 QVPVVEGTSVAP
+342 QVPVAEGTSVAP

-387 TPQPQVPPATP
+387 TPQPQVPPVTP
-398 NPGSDPKEET
+398 NP
-408 VTPDISSHQSEVQE
+408 
-422 AVPDYESIRSPC
+422 DYEGVRSPC

-441 VNTKPGLLPPPPQ
+441 ANAKPGLLPPPPQ

-460 SSAITTPSQP
+460 PSAITTPSQP

-488 YCSGEQQNI
+488 YSSGEQNVAGA
-497 ASAAPQGSNGAT
+497 ASQGSNSAAVSCT
-509 VLCITGDQVPFSA
+509 VGDQASFSA
-522 AANGPVVGGSSGGS
+522 ASNGPVVGGSSGGS
-536 FMPSGSNLASP
+536 FVPSGSNLATP
-547 AAPLAGQQQQGIQ
+547 AAPLTAQQQQGIQ
-560 AQGVSV
+560 AHGVSV
-566 DSISSTQP
+566 DMISSTQP
-574 ASGASSERLAP
+574 VSGASSERLAP
-585 VLTPPS
+585 ALTPPS

-644 PFAEPAS
+644 PFAESAS
-651 TSAVD
+651 ASAVD

-662 HFFGQEFDKIR
+662 HLFGQEFDKIR

-698 PFGAAPFSRS
+698 PFGAAPFNRS

-719 KTALNLLS
+719 KTALNPLS
-727 TTPSQAGGPLDEDA
+727 TTSSQAGGPLEA

-746 LYEDHGDGIVI
+746 LYEDHGDGIII

-804 DDVDEDCAR
+804 DDEDYTR
-813 GESTRKHKLT
+813 GESSRKHKPT

-846 EDTEEVGRQ
+846 EDAVEVGRQ
-855 RASKR
+855 RASKKS
-860 IDPKKELFVASKQP
+860 DPKKELFVLTKQS
-874 LVSADSGA
+874 LVPADGA
-882 RAVVTETGTLQARGF
+882 ARVLETGSLQARGF

-903 HMEGDK
+903 HMEGEK

-919 ETEIRPAAEEEHLSV
+919 ETEIRPATEEEQLSV
-934 CKVQKSLLPPPK
+934 SKVQKSLLPPPK

-951 TEGAVANR
+951 TEGAVASR
-959 DSADVFT
+959 DCADVFT

-978 LSEPT
+978 LSEPA
-983 RPLVHATSSS
+983 RPSVHATSSS
-993 SVVQPLVSSVPPLAV
+993 SVVQPSVSSVPPLAL

-1013 VATPSAMKQHSY
+1013 VTTPPVAQQHSY

-1033 KVAAQDYRVD
+1033 KVAAQDYRMD

-1071 FTHLKATPNSK
+1071 FTQLKATPNNK
-1082 GLFKESMSA
+1082 ILFNESMSVVA
-1091 VPQPSSRHNSVVSM
+1091 QPASRHNSVVSM
-1105 SVAPQ
+1105 SMAPQ
-1110 PHAPTI
+1110 PHAPSI

-1131 FAVESTSGLRETMET
+1131 FAVESTSSMRETMEA
-1146 TLAIAAHTGNVAKT
+1146 TLATAARTGNVAKT
-1160 RPDSPESPTSSDEE
+1160 LPDSHKSPTSSDEE
-1174 GSLRKFRKD
+1174 GSVRKFRKD

-1198 EDLVEGSRRVAVHLR
+1198 EDLVEGGRRVAAHLR
-1213 ASASRKD
+1213 TSASRKD

-1240 SEEDT
+1240 SEEDAA
-1245 SASSFVTEVHF
+1245 ASSFVTEVHF

>member
-118 GHVLQLMNEKLH
+118 GHVLQLMNDKLH

-185 TAKSLNPQVQGVAAV
+185 TAKSLNPQALGVAAV

-214 PEMVELYSGKLIT
+214 PEMVELYSGRLIT

-304 ECPVQNLHNSS
+304 DCPVQNLHNSP

-342 QVPVVEGTSVAP
+342 QVPVAEGTSVAP

-387 TPQPQVPPATP
+387 TPQPQVPPVTP
-398 NPGSDPKEET
+398 N
-408 VTPDISSHQSEVQE
+408 
-422 AVPDYESIRSPC
+422 PDYESVRSPC

-441 VNTKPGLLPPPPQ
+441 VNAKPGLLPPPPQ

-470 SQPGSKLGSSSLE
+470 SQPVSKLGSSSLE

-488 YCSGEQQNI
+488 YCSGEQNLT
-497 ASAAPQGSNGAT
+497 SATSQSSNGAMAS
-509 VLCITGDQVPFSA
+509 CITGEQASFSGA
-522 AANGPVVGGSSGGS
+522 PNGPVVGGNSSGS
-536 FMPSGSNLASP
+536 FGPPGASMATP
-547 AAPLAGQQQQGIQ
+547 PAPLTGQQQQGVQ
-560 AQGVSV
+560 AQGVSG
-566 DSISSTQP
+566 DICSAQP

-585 VLTPPS
+585 SLTPPS

-628 SLGRASSPH
+628 SMGRASSPN

-651 TSAVD
+651 ASAVD
-656 PTDPED
+656 TTDPED
-662 HFFGQEFDKIR
+662 HLFGQEFDKIR

-698 PFGAAPFSRS
+698 PFGAAPFNRS

-719 KTALNLLS
+719 KTVLNPLS
-727 TTPSQAGGPLDEDA
+727 TTSSQAGGPLDEEA
-741 AGYVP
+741 TGYVP
-746 LYEDHGDGIVI
+746 LYENHGDGIII

-804 DDVDEDCAR
+804 DDVDEDCTR

-846 EDTEEVGRQ
+846 EDAVEIGRP
-855 RASKR
+855 RTSKR
-860 IDPKKELFVASKQP
+860 SDPKKELFVVSKQP
-874 LVSADSGA
+874 IVPAEGTA
-882 RAVVTETGTLQARGF
+882 RVPETGSLQARSF

-919 ETEIRPAAEEEHLSV
+919 ETEIRPTAEEEQPSIS
-934 CKVQKSLLPPPK
+934 KIQKSLLPPPK

-951 TEGAVANR
+951 TEGASR

-978 LSEPT
+978 LSEPA
-983 RPLVHATSSS
+983 RPSIHATSSS
-993 SVVQPLVSSVPPLAV
+993 SISQPSVSSVPPLAL

-1013 VATPSAMKQHSY
+1013 VTTPSVTQQHSY
-1025 TRSAFSDY
+1025 TRSAFSEY

-1071 FTHLKATPNSK
+1071 FTHMKSTPNNK
-1082 GLFKESMSA
+1082 GLFNEGVSA
-1091 VPQPSSRHNSVVSM
+1091 VPQPASRHNSVVSIPA
-1105 SVAPQ
+1105 APQ

-1131 FAVESTSGLRETMET
+1131 FAVESTSGLRETMEA
-1146 TLAIAAHTGNVAKT
+1146 TLSTAVRSGNTAKT
-1160 RPDSPESPTSSDEE
+1160 HPDSPESPTSSDEE
-1174 GSLRKFRKD
+1174 SSVRKFRKD

-1198 EDLVEGSRRVAVHLR
+1198 EDLVEGGRRVAAHLR
-1213 ASASRKD
+1213 TSASRKD

-1245 SASSFVTEVHF
+1245 APSSFVTEVHF